1 MSSNHRYKIIL
12 ADDHALVRKG
22 IKRVI
27 EEDANLQVIGE
38 AGDGLELLELL
49 DGIQP
54 QPDLVVCDIAMP
66 RLRGLEACLRVKK
79 LYPHIKV
86 LILSMHKSQEYLAQA
101 KAAGVDGYVL
111 KDDADMALYTAIQ
124 EIRNGK
130 RFFSSLISD

>member
-1 MSSNHRYKIIL
+1 MTTDHLYKIIL

-27 EEDANLQVIGE
+27 EEDPHLQVIGE
-38 AGDGLELLELL
+38 AGDGLELLEILKK
-49 DGIQP
+49 IQP

-66 RLRGLEACLRVKK
+66 RLRGLEACLRLKK

-86 LILSMHKSQEYLAQA
+86 LILSMHKSKEYLAQA

-111 KDDADMALYTAIQ
+111 KEDADMALYTAIQ
-124 EIRNGK
+124 AIRVGK
-130 RFFSSLISD
+130 TFFSKLISD

>member
-1 MSSNHRYKIIL
+1 MGPDHLYKIIL

-27 EEDANLQVIGE
+27 EEDPHLQVIGE
-38 AGDGLELLELL
+38 AGDGLELLEILEK
-49 DGIQP
+49 IQP

-86 LILSMHKSQEYLAQA
+86 LILSMHKSREYLNQA

-111 KDDADMALYTAIQ
+111 KDDADTALYSAIQ
-124 EIRNGK
+124 AIRRGK
-130 RFFSSLISD
+130 TFFSSLISD